1 MVIRYPSPKEDIYT
15 LNPILNTRNEFVSIG
30 HIKMR
35 FVALVADK
43 VNSPFRHKTGEILC
57 NAVAKC
63 IPEMWSGKHLNGD
76 YIKTV
81 ELKDLA
87 VNKAII
93 LYDELFNPNV
103 CSKILKRIEKL
114 NALSEAQDD
123 FLDYKNNR
131 SFSDDK
137 KEKYHAEC
145 SKMIKDGV
153 LRKTTEE
160 IMYYQNLLS
169 EHNVLPLEVITRMDI
184 EQEKDK
190 KDSNSGDTAD
200 DVDVDK
206 I

>member
-1 MVIRYPSPKEDIYT
+1 MVIRYPSPKEDIFT
-15 LNPILNTRNEFVSIG
+15 LNPVLTTRNEFVSIG
-30 HIKMR
+30 SVKMR

-63 IPEMWSGKHLNGD
+63 IPEMWSGKHLHGD

-87 VNKAII
+87 VNKAIL

-160 IMYYQNLLS
+160 IIYYQNLLS

-184 EQEKDK
+184 EQEKEK

>member
-1 MVIRYPSPKEDIYT
+1 MVIRYPGPKEDIYT

-184 EQEKDK
+184 EQEKEK